1 MNDVERDLPFWI
13 AFSQVPTVGRVRIG
27 SLEQRF
33 DTLENAWAAS
43 EGQLRSAGLDANV
56 VSSIVSSRHEID
68 PAREHERVVNAGVRA
83 LTWHDADYPAPLREI
98 DDLPP
103 VIYIKGTY
111 GESDRRSVT
120 VVGTRRSTAYGKE
133 AAAHL
138 AGDLAKAGVT
148 VVSGLARGIDGVAHR
163 ASLAAGGRTLAV
175 LGSGL
180 DVVYPSEHAR
190 LFDEIVEQGAA
201 LSEFALGTKPEA
213 RNFPRRNRLLSGLSL
228 ATLVIEAGEGS
239 GTLSTVR
246 FALEQNR
253 DVFCVP
259 GSIYS
264 PASRL
269 TNRLV
274 QEGAKLVMDVDDVLE
289 ELSLAVAPEQQ
300 LLLPEALAAENEDE
314 AAVLNAL
321 EFEPVHIDELSR
333 ATGLPITRVVSAL
346 MVMEIK
352 GQVWQVGRMNYIRAR
367 EAGAARHSTQRP

>member
-1 MNDVERDLPFWI
+1 MNDIERDLPFWI

-27 SLEQRF
+27 ALEQRF

-56 VSSIVSSRHEID
+56 VSSIVSSRREID
-68 PAREHERVVNAGVRA
+68 PSREHERVMNAGVRA
-83 LTWHDADYPAPLREI
+83 LTWHDADYPTPLRDI

-120 VVGTRRSTAYGKE
+120 VVGTRRPTAYGKE
-133 AAAHL
+133 AATHL

-148 VVSGLARGIDGVAHR
+148 VVSGLARGIDSVAHR

-180 DVVYPSEHAR
+180 DVVYPPEHAR
-190 LFDEIVEQGAA
+190 LLDEIVEQGAA

-300 LLLPEALAAENEDE
+300 LLLPEALAVENEDE